1 MKFERMCCI
10 LYYWSSWQLSLETE
24 RENML
29 SLKNLHGI
37 FVHGISAS
45 ILWKQFKY
53 VVFFCPFEVSQQSSQ
68 LNMNA
73 VLPTM
78 QQLFFWHQN
87 CFFSTCRSAI
97 QSLDKSF
104 HIAEQLKYLPEGL
117 THTWV
122 EYYRSKMDFTDHNRL
137 SIWSV
142 LPYGL
147 FFILFCPK

>member
-1 MKFERMCCI
+1 MKFDRICCI

-24 RENML
+24 QENML
-29 SLKNLHGI
+29 AWKNLHGI

-87 CFFSTCRSAI
+87 CFFFYLQVCYTEPWQVLPHCRTVEIPSWGTYAYLGGVLPI
-97 QSLDKSF
+97 QN
-104 HIAEQLKYLPEGL
+104 GL
-117 THTWV
+117 
-122 EYYRSKMDFTDHNRL
+122 YRSQPSQYMV
-137 SIWSV
+137 SPAIWPLLYFV
-142 LPYGL
+142 LP
-147 FFILFCPK
+147 